1 MWRSVPPSSCRCS
14 RKYSVL
20 AKLETSFFCVGGE
33 GNSRRVCACEREC
46 VCVWQLRPFTPAF
59 TSCRGGDGGSGWCG
73 AARHPLLAPRPCGVK
88 AFPGTASALCS
99 TRWQPAHSIS

>member
-46 VCVWQLRPFTPAF
+46 VCVAAASLHAGVHQL
-59 TSCRGGDGGSGWCG
+59 SGW
-73 AARHPLLAPRPCGVK
+73 
-88 AFPGTASALCS
+88 
-99 TRWQPAHSIS
+99 